1 MARPRKLK
9 LPRRRRGRPRVLI
22 CTPEITELPEGMGNA
37 ANWIA
42 AKGGG
47 LGDISAGLI
56 RYLHEDD
63 RFDLHVVIPKY
74 ERQILGLGGV
84 ELRELDLLGPHLQKR
99 GVHLVRDSAFSTS
112 PAVYSE
118 SAAHP
123 RVQRAQAFQR
133 YIINQLLDDLRPE
146 IVHCNDWMT
155 GLVPAAAKE
164 RGISTLFTIHNVFT
178 EHATPHELDR
188 DGIDV
193 RRFMKELYFERFP
206 DGPFEKNWHENR
218 VDFAAS
224 AILAADLVN
233 TVSPTFLGELVS
245 GACDDIAPPSLLHA
259 LREKHAQGAALGIL
273 NAPNDV
279 IDPRKSRWA
288 TPFGFE
294 DVMEGKQVNKRRF
307 QERMGLVPDPDAPL
321 FLWPNR
327 LYGQKGV
334 ELLFQVLLGPLSKQM
349 QVAIVANGD
358 ARTEER
364 FGILSLG
371 SGGRVARQPFSEELS
386 ELGKAAADFVLMP
399 SLYEP
404 CGLPQMEG
412 PRFGALPVV
421 RRTGGLKDTVDELDL
436 ERNVGNGFVF
446 DAYETSAFAAA
457 LERAIAFR
465 KRPFSEREAT
475 IRRVMRAGFDKHS
488 LAQTAK
494 EYVAV
499 YERLLATRDP
509 DADE

>member
-1 MARPRKLK
+1 M
-9 LPRRRRGRPRVLI
+9 

-37 ANWIA
+37 ANWIS

-63 RFDLHVVIPKY
+63 RFDLHVVLPKY

-84 ELRELDLLGPHLQKR
+84 ERRELDLLSPTLQRK
-99 GVHLVRDSAFSTS
+99 GVHLVRDSAFSSS

-133 YIINQLLDDLRPE
+133 YIINQLLDDLQPE
-146 IVHCNDWMT
+146 LVHCNDWMT
-155 GLVPAAAKE
+155 GLVPAAARA
-164 RGISTLFTIHNVFT
+164 RGIRSVFTIHNVFT
-178 EHATPHELDR
+178 ELASPHELDR

-193 RRFMKELYFERFP
+193 RRFMTNLYFERFP
-206 DGPFEKNWHENR
+206 DGVFEKNWHENR
-218 VDFAAS
+218 VDFLAS
-224 AILAADLVN
+224 GILAADVVN
-233 TVSPTFLGELVS
+233 TVSPTFLDELVS
-245 GACDDIAPPSLLHA
+245 GACDEIAPASVLRA
-259 LREKHAQGAALGIL
+259 LREKHATGRALGIL

-288 TPFGFE
+288 TPFGFG
-294 DVMEGKQVNKRRF
+294 DVMAGKRDNKRRL
-307 QERMGLVPDPDAPL
+307 QERMGLAVDPSAPI

-327 LYGQKGV
+327 LYSQKGV
-334 ELLFQVLLGPLSKQM
+334 ELLFLLLLGPLAKRM

-358 ARTEER
+358 AKTEER

-371 SGGRVARQPFSEELS
+371 SQGRIARQPFSEELS
-386 ELGKAAADFVLMP
+386 ELGKAGADFVLMP

-412 PRFGALPVV
+412 PRFGALPLV
-421 RRTGGLKDTVDELDL
+421 RRTGGLKDTVVELDL
-436 ERNVGNGFVF
+436 DADTGNGFAF
-446 DAYETSAFAAA
+446 DEYDVGAFSKAV
-457 LERAIAFR
+457 ERALAFFA
-465 KRPFSEREAT
+465 RPEAERERT
-475 IRRVMRAGFDKHS
+475 LQRVMRDAFDTHS
-488 LAQTAK
+488 LARTARH
-494 EYVAV
+494 YVEV
-499 YERLLATRDP
+499 YEALIEQAEALA
-509 DADE
+509 

>member
-1 MARPRKLK
+1 MVRPRKLK
-9 LPRRRRGRPRVLI
+9 LPRPRRSRPRVLI

-56 RYLHEDD
+56 RYLHGDD

-99 GVHLVRDSAFSTS
+99 GIHLVRDSAFSMS

-118 SAAHP
+118 SVAHP

-133 YIINQLLDDLRPE
+133 YIVNQLLDDLRPE
-146 IVHCNDWMT
+146 VVHCNDWMT

-164 RGISTLFTIHNVFT
+164 RGIATLFTIHNVFT

-206 DGPFEKNWHENR
+206 DGSFEKNWHENR

-224 AILAADLVN
+224 GILAADLVN
-233 TVSPTFLGELVS
+233 TVSPTFLNELVS
-245 GACDDIAPPSLLHA
+245 GECDEIAPTGVLRA
-259 LREKHAQGAALGIL
+259 LREKHEQGAALGIL

-288 TPFGFE
+288 TPFGVE

-307 QERMGLVPDPDAPL
+307 QERMGLLTDPDAPL

-334 ELLFQVLLGPLSKQM
+334 ELLFLLLLGPLGKRI

-358 ARTEER
+358 AKTEER
-364 FGILSLG
+364 FGIVSLG

-421 RRTGGLKDTVDELDL
+421 RRTGGLKDTVDELTADG
-436 ERNVGNGFVF
+436 EHGNGFVF
-446 DAYETSAFAAA
+446 DEYDVAGLASAV
-457 LERAIAFR
+457 ERAVAFR
-465 KRPFSEREAT
+465 MRPFTERERT
-475 IRRVMRAGFDKHS
+475 IRRVMREGFDKHS
-488 LAQTAK
+488 LGRTAK
-494 EYVAV
+494 EYVGV
-499 YERLLATRDP
+499 YERLLAMREG